1 MSLQTRKNVKSN
13 GHSSLPIEIRDNQK
27 VDSSIS
33 WIVSHLQKGV
43 KPDWC
48 DVSDKNL
55 DTRSLYNQWESL
67 KLINSFLYRKCL
79 VDGKDIE
86 PLVVPESHRLVV
98 LEYLH
103 GKNVHVGI
111 SRTAQLCK
119 ARFYWPR
126 WREDLKKYF
135 KLYCLQTSYCTI

>member
-1 MSLQTRKNVKSN
+1 MSLQTRKKQRVIVI
-13 GHSSLPIEIRDNQK
+13 SSLPNELRDNQK
-27 VDSSIS
+27 VDLSIS

-67 KLINSFLYRKCL
+67 KLINSVLYQKCL

-86 PLVVPESHRLVV
+86 QLVVPESHRLVV

-103 GKNVHVGI
+103 GKNDHVGI
-111 SRTAQLCK
+111 
-119 ARFYWPR
+119 F
-126 WREDLKKYF
+126 
-135 KLYCLQTSYCTI
+135 